1 VRDYFVVSF
10 DFCLECEMDTD
21 EMNRVDKAG
30 DKDYHK
36 CYQVS
41 GLGPVTGDGYAQISY
56 KTSCSGACAAS
67 YSS

>member
-1 VRDYFVVSF
+1 
-10 DFCLECEMDTD
+10 
-21 EMNRVDKAG
+21 MNRVDKAG